1 MIDRQ
6 ELGLAGGLIK
16 GDGHDLPV
24 LDGDHAAIL
33 PVCNKLCGGSAEL
46 CCQNAVI
53 GARRTAALIVA
64 GHGHTR
70 FLTEGRLDLSR
81 YLVGNSRVLGLF
93 APSAAFLLGEYLIV
107 DALCTL
113 CNGED

>member
-33 PVCNKLCGGSAEL
+33 LVDDEVCRGGAEL
-46 CCQNAVI
+46 RGEDTVI
-53 GARRTAALIVA
+53 RAGRAAALIVA
-64 GHGHTR
+64 GPGHTR

-93 APSAAFLLGEYLIV
+93 TPSAAFLLGEYLIV